1 MELPKDISGKAIAV
15 IAAGLLLITFFAYRG
30 YVNSRQA
37 LQILELQVPNIT
49 RVAFGYSGRCS
60 YSCES

>member
-1 MELPKDISGKAIAV
+1 MELPRDISGKATAV

-37 LQILELQVPNIT
+37 LQILDLQVPNIM
-49 RVAFGYSGRCS
+49 RILSRS
-60 YSCES
+60 